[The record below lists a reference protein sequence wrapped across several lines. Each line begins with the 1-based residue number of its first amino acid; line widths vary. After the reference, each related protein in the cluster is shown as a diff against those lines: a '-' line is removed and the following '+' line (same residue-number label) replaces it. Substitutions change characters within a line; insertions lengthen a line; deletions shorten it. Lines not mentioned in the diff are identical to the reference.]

1 MGHGAI
7 RAHRLP
13 AVGVDKT
20 PLLVHFRSVQSP

>member
-7 RAHRLP
+7 RVHRLP

-20 PLLVHFRSVQSP
+20 LLHSRSVQSP